1 MRPEELSE
9 QVASRA
15 EPLPEERRAERGGE
29 DRQAEAAEILRD
41 SETRVAEA
49 ASGDAPAAAAREH
62 RPSEETA
69 GP

>member
-15 EPLPEERRAERGGE
+15 EPLPEERRAEHGGE
-29 DRQAEAAEILRD
+29 DRMTEAAEILRD
-41 SETRVAEA
+41 SETRVGEA
-49 ASGDAPAAAAREH
+49 ATADAPADAAREN
-62 RPSEETA
+62 RPSAETA